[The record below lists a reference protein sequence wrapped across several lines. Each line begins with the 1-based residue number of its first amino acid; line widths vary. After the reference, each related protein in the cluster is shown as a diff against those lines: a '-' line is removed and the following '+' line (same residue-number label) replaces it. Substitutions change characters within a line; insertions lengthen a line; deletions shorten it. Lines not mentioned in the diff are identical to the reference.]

1 MSFLRKFQYLLG
13 KDQKLKVF
21 GFLVCILL
29 AAAME
34 LLSLSLI
41 IPLVMAVLDASF
53 LQKLPFLQKYE
64 SILNQWNR
72 QELIIGFLLAFFLVI
87 LVKNLFVFVTK
98 IYRRSFIVTSHYRS
112 SSKLYNTYLH
122 CDYEDVLMRLSGPR
136 TRARPA
142 AGRS

>member
-21 GFLVCILL
+21 VFLVCILL

-34 LLSLSLI
+34 LLSLSLM

-87 LVKNLFVFVTK
+87 LVKNLFVF
-98 IYRRSFIVTSHYRS
+98 
-112 SSKLYNTYLH
+112 
-122 CDYEDVLMRLSGPR
+122 E
-136 TRARPA
+136 
-142 AGRS
+142 

>member
-34 LLSLSLI
+34 LLSLSLM

-53 LQKLPFLQKYE
+53 LQKLPFLQNYE

-72 QELIIGFLLAFFLVI
+72 QELIIGFLLAFF
-87 LVKNLFVFVTK
+87 
-98 IYRRSFIVTSHYRS
+98 
-112 SSKLYNTYLH
+112 
-122 CDYEDVLMRLSGPR
+122 
-136 TRARPA
+136 
-142 AGRS
+142 